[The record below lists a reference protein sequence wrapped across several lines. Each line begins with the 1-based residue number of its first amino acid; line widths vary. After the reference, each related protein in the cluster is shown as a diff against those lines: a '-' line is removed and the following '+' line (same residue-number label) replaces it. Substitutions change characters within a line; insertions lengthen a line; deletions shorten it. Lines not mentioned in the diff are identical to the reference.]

1 MHTNAS
7 NAIVGCIHGKQG
19 KPCLSCSCD
28 QKRLSRAQ
36 ETGGDLYWWNN
47 FHNMSSVLKVERQ
60 AYNNEEMWKNLGI
73 PNFRMQKIT
82 ADFPQ
87 QLCDQIAQLECVV
100 SPRYNPSIWLLG
112 CDRKEEIRTQHPR
125 TSQLLYPCCVADIF
139 SHLPVQTG
147 RLENVFQERPLLQS
161 FTNLLLQIKRLPPQT
176 S

>member
-1 MHTNAS
+1 
-7 NAIVGCIHGKQG
+7 
-19 KPCLSCSCD
+19 
-28 QKRLSRAQ
+28 
-36 ETGGDLYWWNN
+36 
-47 FHNMSSVLKVERQ
+47 
-60 AYNNEEMWKNLGI
+60 
-73 PNFRMQKIT
+73 MQKIT

-139 SHLPVQTG
+139 SRLPVQTG

-161 FTNLLLQIKRLPPQT
+161 FTNLLLQIKRAPPQT
-176 S
+176 LERNVGPGQYNNACSGVESREFQSLLCSSSSNKLSSELSSNGLLFRPLVLLYHEQYSNIRSQWS